1 MKTALEIDS
10 APHVSDLPLVIDLDG
25 TLLRGDLLQESAL
38 RLLAVA
44 PLQALRLPL
53 WLMAG
58 KAALKRGIADRVT
71 LDVATL
77 PYDERVLTWID
88 EERARGRHLVLCT
101 ASDERYAQA
110 VAMHLGRF
118 DEVIASDGQTNVSAR
133 RKAARL
139 VERFGAQGFDYA
151 GNSRDDL
158 PVWAAARQ
166 AIVVSAP
173 ATVQRAAV
181 CSARVAREFPAQS
194 GGLRVWFRALRLHQ
208 WLKNLLVFLPLLAGH
223 QLGKPALLAQAALAF
238 LAFGLCASSVYLVN
252 DLVDLESDRRHPR
265 KRLRPFAAGSLSP
278 ASGLGAAAALLMV
291 AFALAW
297 VVRPAFA
304 GWLGVYFAGTLAYT
318 FWLKRK
324 LLLDA
329 LTLAGLY
336 TLRIIGGAAA
346 GGTTVTF
353 WLLAFSLFL
362 FLSLAFVKR
371 ISELQVVLLQGRGS
385 AEGRAYM
392 TQDLALIEMLGV
404 AAGFSA
410 VLVLALYLNSENVVR
425 LYRTPELMWLTVP
438 ILLYWIS
445 RMWLITHRNRMHDDP
460 LVYAVRDPVS
470 LGCGAL
476 FLAVLGLAML
486 AW

>member
-1 MKTALEIDS
+1 MQTELKIDS
-10 APHVSDLPLVIDLDG
+10 ALQGSDLPLVIDLDG
-25 TLLRGDLLQESAL
+25 TLLRSDLLQESAL
-38 RLLAVA
+38 RLLAVE

-58 KAALKRGIADRVT
+58 KAMLKRRIADRVS
-71 LDVATL
+71 LDVASL
-77 PYDERVLTWID
+77 PYDERVLAWID
-88 EERARGRHLVLCT
+88 EERARGRRLVLCT

-110 VAMHLGRF
+110 VAAHLGRF

-133 RKAARL
+133 HKAARL

-173 ATVQRAAV
+173 AAVRRAAAAR
-181 CSARVAREFPAQS
+181 ARVAREFPAQS
-194 GGLRVWFRALRLHQ
+194 GGLRVWFKALRLHQ

-223 QLGKPALLAQAALAF
+223 QLDKPAMLAQAALAL

-252 DLVDLESDRRHPR
+252 DLMDLESDRYHPR
-265 KRLRPFAAGSLSP
+265 KRLRPFAAGLLSP
-278 ASGLGAAAALLMV
+278 AAGLGAGGTLLV
-291 AFALAW
+291 AAFALAW

-304 GWLGVYFAGTLAYT
+304 GWLAVYFAGTLAYT

-336 TLRIIGGAAA
+336 TLRIIGGSAAV
-346 GGTTVTF
+346 GTAVTF
-353 WLLAFSLFL
+353 WMLAFSLFL

-371 ISELQVVLLQGRGS
+371 YSELQVVLQQGRGGP
-385 AEGRAYM
+385 AGRGYM
-392 TQDLALIEMLGV
+392 TQDLALVEMLGV

-410 VLVLALYLNSENVVR
+410 VLVLALYLNSDNVVR

-438 ILLYWIS
+438 VLLYWIS
-445 RMWLITHRNRMHDDP
+445 RMWLNAHRNQMNDDP

-470 LGCGAL
+470 LACGAL
-476 FLAVLGLAML
+476 FMAVLGLAKL